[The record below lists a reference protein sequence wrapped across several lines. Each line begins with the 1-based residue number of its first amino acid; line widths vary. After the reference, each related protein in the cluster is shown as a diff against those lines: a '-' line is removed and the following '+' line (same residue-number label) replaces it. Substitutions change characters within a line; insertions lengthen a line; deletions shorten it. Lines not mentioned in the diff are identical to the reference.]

1 MRSPFKSENPFPFS
15 SAFLDDEQK
24 RLGDVLCAFQRGDT
38 KRREKKSLVSFCLGF
53 YFLNF
58 FFLCEEK
65 MYTRVYCM
73 RAKKH
78 TNTHTNTNSFE
89 KLTPTLFERF
99 IIIISISRV
108 HASIS
113 TPSGQ

>member
-1 MRSPFKSENPFPFS
+1 MCVS
-15 SAFLDDEQK
+15 K
-24 RLGDVLCAFQRGDT
+24 RRHKT
-38 KRREKKSLVSFCLGF
+38 KREKISGV
-53 YFLNF
+53 FLFRVLFFEF

>member
-1 MRSPFKSENPFPFS
+1 
-15 SAFLDDEQK
+15 
-24 RLGDVLCAFQRGDT
+24 
-38 KRREKKSLVSFCLGF
+38 
-53 YFLNF
+53 
-58 FFLCEEK
+58 

-78 TNTHTNTNSFE
+78 TNAHTNTNSFE